1 MTNQSLAQSYLAKA
15 KMRLKAVRMLHRE
28 GGYSDVIREAQEVV
42 ELCLKGILR
51 FAGIEPP
58 KWHDVGP
65 IILEHRAKIIFLD
78 QPTAKKLAEISARLK
93 EEREI
98 SLYGDIDFI
107 PTEEYNAKDSAKAM
121 RDAEFVL
128 SVAKSIIR

>member
-1 MTNQSLAQSYLAKA
+1 ME
-15 KMRLKAVRMLHRE
+15 AVKFLHSR

-42 ELCLKGILR
+42 ELYLKGILR

-65 IILEHRAKIIFLD
+65 ILLQHWTQIASLD
-78 QPTAKKLAEISARLK
+78 QRTTEKLAEISARLRK
-93 EEREI
+93 EREI

-107 PTEEYNAKDSAKAM
+107 PTEEYNAQDSAKAIE
-121 RDAEFVL
+121 DAEFSL
-128 SVAKSIIR
+128 SIAESIIR